1 LKCFRKKNFIKIFK
15 SLKLMNINSEIEIQK
30 VENEGNLLFPI
41 FLKLENLHLLIVGGG
56 AIGYEKLVAVL
67 KNSPATHVTIVA
79 PFISEEVRTLGSRYP
94 NIELKENKYSSKDLE
109 GKDLVI
115 VATNDR
121 ELSEKIKIETKNKK
135 ILTNVADTPDLCD
148 FYLGSVAKK
157 GDLKIAISTNG
168 KSPTLAKRLR
178 EYFENSFPESMQKVM
193 DNLNQ
198 IRNQVEG
205 DLSKKIEVLN
215 EVTSDFL
222 NKADKVK

>member
-1 LKCFRKKNFIKIFK
+1 MEIK
-15 SLKLMNINSEIEIQK
+15 SEIELEK
-30 VENEGNLLFPI
+30 VEREGNLLFPI
-41 FLKLENLHLLIVGGG
+41 FLKLENLRLLIIGGG
-56 AIGYEKLVAVL
+56 AIGHEKLVAVL
-67 KNSPATHVTIVA
+67 KNSPATDVTVVA
-79 PFISEEVRTLGSRYP
+79 PFISDEVNALATKYP
-94 NIELKENKYSSKDLE
+94 NVTLINKPYSLDDLE
-109 GKDLVI
+109 DKDLVI

-121 ELSEKIKIETKNKK
+121 ELSERIKKDTRNKK

-178 EYFENSFPESMQKVM
+178 EYFESSLPESMQKVLN
-193 DNLNQ
+193 NLNQ

-205 DLSKKIEVLN
+205 DLSKKIEALN

-222 NKADKVK
+222 TKSKVK